1 MANSLT
7 VTALVSLPSGDHK
20 TVVVLGRVAWALL
33 ELIEAGKTGCTS
45 IDNPAP
51 RWSSYVHRLRHDHG
65 IDIETIH
72 ESHGG
77 PFAGQH
83 ARYVVRSDVEI
94 VSVDQKEAA

>member
-7 VTALVSLPSGDHK
+7 VTARVCLPGDDQKSL
-20 TVVVLGRVAWALL
+20 VVLGRIAWALL
-33 ELIEAGKTGCTS
+33 ELVEAGKVGCTP

-65 IDIETIH
+65 IAIETIH
-72 ESHGG
+72 EPHGG

-83 ARYVVRSDVEI
+83 ARYVLRSRVDVI
-94 VSVDQKEAA
+94 AVDEKEAA